1 MQGWKA
7 RGRVG
12 RIKVY
17 EGRKQM
23 GREIESGIEYH
34 FSMREKMAM
43 KGRQDFTTAL
53 VPFPREIKRN
63 AREKQK

>member
-7 RGRVG
+7 KGRVG
-12 RIKVY
+12 SIKVY

-34 FSMREKMAM
+34 FSMREKMAK
-43 KGRQDFTTAL
+43 KGRQDFMTQ
-53 VPFPREIKRN
+53 R
-63 AREKQK
+63 